1 MKDLAWLVLG
11 LLLFLGAH
19 STRVVA
25 EDWRGRQLAR
35 WGEKGWKGAVALV
48 SLAGFI
54 LLIWGYGQARQAPVL
69 LWQPPRGMNH
79 LAALLTLIAFI
90 LLVAAYVP
98 RNAIR
103 ARLRHPMVLS
113 VKIWALAHLL
123 ANGTLAAVVL
133 FAAFLVWAVVDFRA
147 ARQRDRAAA
156 LQAEAGAVPLPSS
169 GLATALTVVIGA
181 VAWAGFAFWAHGAW
195 IGVRPLG

>member
-25 EDWRGRQLAR
+25 EDWRARQLAR

-156 LQAEAGAVPLPSS
+156 LQAEADAVPLPSS

>member
-1 MKDLAWLVLG
+1 MKDLAWLLLG

-48 SLAGFI
+48 SLVGFV

-79 LAALLTLIAFI
+79 LAALLTLVAFI

-133 FAAFLVWAVVDFRA
+133 FGAFLIWAVVDFRA
-147 ARQRDRAAA
+147 ARQRDRASAFQGEASAA
-156 LQAEAGAVPLPSS
+156 PLPSS
-169 GLATALTVVIGA
+169 ALATALTVVIGA

>member
-11 LLLFLGAH
+11 LLLFLGVH

-48 SLAGFI
+48 SLVGFV

-69 LWQPPRGMNH
+69 LWQPPPGMNH
-79 LAALLTLIAFI
+79 LAALLTLVAFI

-133 FAAFLVWAVVDFRA
+133 FGAFLIWAVVDFRA
-147 ARQRDRAAA
+147 ARQRDRASA
-156 LQAEAGAVPLPSS
+156 LQGEAGAAPLPSS
-169 GLATALTVVIGA
+169 ALATALTVVIGA